1 MHQNPRNWAEGSTS
15 LTDDTVMEK
24 LLALEGYSGEI
35 GSDGFHDAR
44 SIARL
49 AQCLVCSLPLQHPRT
64 LPCGNSICL
73 RCLPQ
78 FYPRQNISYP
88 GLPSRQDGFQ
98 CPFSECQKEHSVA
111 DCTLDVTLS
120 KVMEIFEREL
130 GGCRSEEMPVEVK
143 EILDPE
149 LSDFES
155 DGGECGE
162 RKWTVN
168 GGRLVAIYTLI
179 KQGELYYDTDVICT
193 SLAPDHRDSAVLD
206 REVLQTLKGKIMSE
220 MECQVCYGLFLD
232 PITTYCGHTF
242 CRKCLERVLDHS
254 RDCPACRRRLHLPNV
269 LPAQSSNKRLTELL
283 VSLCSEALTH
293 RATVVAIEE
302 MAGSDD
308 DDLTTPL
315 FVCTASYPGMPT
327 PLHIFEPRY
336 RLMIRRVC
344 ENGTRRFGML
354 LPNRSGQQQGELGA
368 APFMQYGTM
377 LQIEGA
383 NMYPDGRSDIWTVGV
398 SRFRVK
404 RWGIRDDYIVS
415 DIERVDDIP
424 ILEEEALEALETSL
438 RIQMSSPDLLPP
450 WTRLSTQSLLQ
461 IGHNFVDQMQAIS
474 APWLHENNI
483 LAFGQRPDDP
493 AMFPYWLA
501 SVLPVAE
508 NEKYRLLVCTSVRER
523 LKMVVG
529 WIKKIESHRWL
540 VQLIRLLPDFMK
552 LKTFVIY
559 RFSPATCAI
568 V

>member
-1 MHQNPRNWAEGSTS
+1 
-15 LTDDTVMEK
+15 MEK
-24 LLALEGYSGEI
+24 ILALKEYSGEI

-44 SIARL
+44 AIVQL
-49 AQCLVCSLPLQHPRT
+49 AQCSICSLPLQHPRT
-64 LPCGNSICL
+64 LPCGNSVCH
-73 RCLPQ
+73 RCLPK
-78 FYPRQNISYP
+78 FYIRQNISYP
-88 GLPSRQDGFQ
+88 GLPSRQEGFQ
-98 CPFSECQKEHSVA
+98 CPFSECKKEHSAA
-111 DCTLDVTLS
+111 DCALDVTLS
-120 KVMEIFEREL
+120 KVMENFEREL
-130 GGCRSEEMPVEVK
+130 DGSRPEDAEVEVK
-143 EILDPE
+143 EIPDFE

-155 DGGECGE
+155 DGGENVE
-162 RKWTVN
+162 RRWTVN
-168 GGRLVAIYTLI
+168 GGRLVAIYTLVS
-179 KQGELYYDTDVICT
+179 KGELDYDTDVTCT
-193 SLAPDHRDSAVLD
+193 SLAPDGRDSATLD
-206 REVLQTLKGKIMSE
+206 RELLQTLKGKIMSE

-269 LPAQSSNKRLTELL
+269 LPVQSSNKRLTELL
-283 VSLCSEALTH
+283 VSLCSEALAH
-293 RATVVAIEE
+293 RATMEE
-302 MAGSDD
+302 MTGSDD

-344 ENGTRRFGML
+344 ENGTRKFGML
-354 LPNRSGQQQGELGA
+354 LPNRSGQPQGELGD

-415 DIERVDDIP
+415 DVERVDDIP

-438 RIQMSSPDLLPP
+438 RIQVSPDLLPP

-540 VQLIRLLPDFMK
+540 VPPSPDRKYWSICVNILIIGSLQLLVRLF
-552 LKTFVIY
+552 KTK
-559 RFSPATCAI
+559 ATSWQKFRDSYM
-568 V
+568 